1 MCSPTNSST
10 SLACLVMI
18 ISDRIPREAD
28 SFLMI
33 LYSSSFLFLPER
45 LLIIKIYWSNLP
57 AKIIFYPAAIA
68 KWVFLQ
74 PKLITI
80 MQWIDYLG
88 LFGAFLS
95 SITFVPQVY
104 KAWKTRSTG
113 DLSYWMLFILLMN
126 VSTWL
131 IYGIVKKDLAIMIA
145 NSIILALAFLL
156 LYFKISFK
164 K

>member
-1 MCSPTNSST
+1 
-10 SLACLVMI
+10 
-18 ISDRIPREAD
+18 
-28 SFLMI
+28 
-33 LYSSSFLFLPER
+33 
-45 LLIIKIYWSNLP
+45 
-57 AKIIFYPAAIA
+57 
-68 KWVFLQ
+68 
-74 PKLITI
+74 

-113 DLSYWMLFILLMN
+113 DLSYWMLFILMMN

-131 IYGIVKKDLAIMIA
+131 IYGIVKNDFAIMIA
-145 NSIILALAFLL
+145 NSIILALALVL